1 MKQRKLVIM
10 KLVVSLFVGTLLV
23 FGCSGTSKEV
33 RETDGYAAYRWNKY
47 IENQPKKDIKP
58 IEVQDVDKV
67 RFSICDI
74 YNTASDMTVAYN
86 QKVTNSVE
94 YHSWLNMTED
104 KSNEERDNLWK
115 NELGPPDREAVLAFN
130 EANEETYAQASSM
143 LPKAL
148 ELYKSISEL
157 DFKEVS
163 KSAGMNV
170 FKAKSM
176 MSGLNDSKDQ
186 IEYTVEVLKLM
197 AEEYNRY
204 QRFKAEG

>member
-1 MKQRKLVIM
+1 MKQHKLVIM

-33 RETDGYAAYRWNKY
+33 KETDGHTKSLYSKY
-47 IENQPKKDIKP
+47 VENQPKREIKP

-74 YNTASDMTVAYN
+74 YNTASDMTVAYDK
-86 QKVTNSVE
+86 KVTNSKH
-94 YHSWLNMTED
+94 YHQWLRLTKDM
-104 KSNEERDNLWK
+104 SAEERDSFWK

-130 EANEETYAQASSM
+130 EANEETYSQASSM
-143 LPKAL
+143 LPRAL
-148 ELYKSISEL
+148 ELYKNISEL